1 MEQQQEQEQNG
12 SEKKVGIT
20 SWIQNKR
27 SGKKTLYTRREREEK
42 MNKQQYVLWS
52 EKRDEQKNAHSTFPA
67 VKCKQ
72 QCFGVTVFFS
82 PCTRAFLPPSHPSL
96 VPVLKRSHS
105 LSLSLCPLSFA
116 ILCALNF
123 VRMKCA
129 MEKRKSVHCVCS
141 LFMRFHKAN
150 RKRVHCME
158 IWSLLWRIKL
168 YWLKRVREI
177 YRHVAFCVSM
187 YLPTYVCVFFF
198 FIHSYIHNST
208 FR

>member
-1 MEQQQEQEQNG
+1 MFRCYN
-12 SEKKVGIT
+12 
-20 SWIQNKR
+20 
-27 SGKKTLYTRREREEK
+27 
-42 MNKQQYVLWS
+42 
-52 EKRDEQKNAHSTFPA
+52 
-67 VKCKQ
+67 
-72 QCFGVTVFFS
+72 FFS
-82 PCTRAFLPPSHPSL
+82 TVLALFHLLPFLSL
-96 VPVLKRSHS
+96 VFILKRSR
-105 LSLSLCPLSFA
+105 SLSLCPLSFA

-168 YWLKRVREI
+168 YWLKRVSEI
-177 YRHVAFCVSM
+177 YRHVAFCVTM
-187 YLPTYVCVFFF
+187 YPPMCVCVCRCVYF